1 MGEWVSDW
9 VGGWVNGRLSMH
21 LSVYLFIDLSRS
33 GERVLV
39 ISLVPGAYNKLRVYG
54 LGSGSGV

>member
-1 MGEWVSDW
+1 MSDW